1 MWSNKVGM
9 GLGACALLDRSTNLG
24 SIIDSVCVVFEKI
37 ALFGLIALF
46 VYWALLRDE

>member
-1 MWSNKVGM
+1 MGM
-9 GLGACALLDRSTNLG
+9 GLGACALLDRSIDFG
-24 SIIDSVCVVFEKI
+24 SLIDSVCVVFEKI